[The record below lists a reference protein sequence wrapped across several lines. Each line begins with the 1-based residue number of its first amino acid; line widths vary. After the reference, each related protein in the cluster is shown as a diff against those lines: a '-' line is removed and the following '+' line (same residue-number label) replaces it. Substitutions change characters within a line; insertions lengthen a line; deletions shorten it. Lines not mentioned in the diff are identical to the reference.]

1 MPPEKRAVPPSDDVE
16 GGEREPG
23 VAAGSPQ
30 STSHGLVAHLF
41 RRESGRIVAAL
52 TRVFGPQNLGL
63 AEDVVQDTLLEAL
76 RRWPFDGVPAR
87 PAAWLYQVARRKALD
102 VLRRAQ
108 TFRRL
113 EPVLSDTLAGTGD
126 GRPSR
131 ALLAFERE
139 IADDVLRMMFT
150 CCHPALPLESQV
162 ALTLKILAGFGVS
175 EIARALLVSEAA
187 IERRLS
193 RAKQR
198 IRQAGVPFE
207 VPAGP
212 DLGPR
217 LDAVVSVLYLM
228 FNEGYQTSGAGAA
241 EAPIRRDVCLEA
253 MRLCRLLVA
262 QPVTDRP
269 QVSALLALMCFHAAR
284 FDARVDGE
292 GHLRLLQDQD
302 RHCWDRGLIA
312 EGLRWLARS
321 ATGEQL
327 TPLHL
332 EAGIAAAHCQAES
345 YGVTDWPTILR
356 LYDLLVGLGPS
367 PVFVLNRAIALA
379 EVQGPQVGLDALE
392 ALVASGALAHYH
404 LLPATVGELHL
415 RLGDRATAAR
425 HLAVALTLAPSPAE
439 RHLIREKLAACGT
452 TPP

>member
-1 MPPEKRAVPPSDDVE
+1 MAR
-16 GGEREPG
+16 
-23 VAAGSPQ
+23 
-30 STSHGLVAHLF
+30 
-41 RRESGRIVAAL
+41 L
-52 TRVFGPQNLGL
+52 TRVFGPENLGL

-87 PAAWLYQVARRKALD
+87 PAGWLYEVARRKAID
-102 VLRRAQ
+102 VLRREQ

-113 EPVLSDTLAGTGD
+113 EPALVGALQGAGDAT
-126 GRPSR
+126 PSG
-131 ALLAFERE
+131 APLAFERE

-175 EIARALLVSEAA
+175 EIARALLVGETAVQ
-187 IERRLS
+187 RRLS

-198 IRQAGVPFE
+198 IREAGVPFE

-212 DLGPR
+212 ELGPR

-228 FNEGYQTSGAGAA
+228 FNEGYQASGAGAA

-262 QPVTDRP
+262 RPVTDRP

-292 GHLRLLQDQD
+292 GHLRLLRDQD
-302 RHCWDRGLIA
+302 RTRWDRDLVA

-327 TPLHL
+327 TALHL

-345 YGVTDWPTILR
+345 YATTDWQTILR
-356 LYDLLVGLGPS
+356 LYDLLVGLSPS

-379 EVQGPQVGLDALE
+379 EVRGPQAGLDALE
-392 ALVASGALAHYH
+392 TLVASDALARYH

-415 RLGDRATAAR
+415 RLGDRDTAAR
-425 HLAVALTLAPSPAE
+425 HFATALALAPSPAE
-439 RHLIREKLAACGT
+439 RHLLREKLAACGVT
-452 TPP
+452 S